1 LSEISDQKQLQSR
14 DELALMSR
22 QRVGVA
28 LVVAAYALLL
38 YISLSAP
45 FYARAHPHLDPV
57 LLAQYASPWPVAM
70 GCALAV
76 AGIVLALIP
85 LRRGEQWA
93 LWTQLAVLIILL
105 VTRAVTDPRCLM
117 VLDPHQ
123 HGCHTFMIAVALGV
137 IGLVLARK

>member
-1 LSEISDQKQLQSR
+1 
-14 DELALMSR
+14 MSR

-105 VTRAVTDPRCLM
+105 VTRAVTDPRYLM